1 MVAGRFRVLGTLGAG
16 GMATVYE
23 VLDVSNDKRIALK
36 RLHTQ
41 LDARK
46 RRRTIELFEREF
58 YTLSH
63 LAHPRVVEA
72 YDYGVDEL
80 GPYYTMELLD
90 GGELQQLA
98 PLPWRRACEV
108 ARDVA
113 SALSLLHSRRLVYR
127 DLNPRNIRCTSNGLA
142 KLIDFGAMGSMGP
155 SKQVVGTPAYCAPE
169 ALDFQPLDARTD
181 LYSLGA
187 TLYFVLTGRHAYPA
201 KNFEQL
207 RSFWQSRPLSPAE
220 LVPEIPA
227 GLDAL
232 VMDLLHLDASVRPAN
247 AAEVMEQ
254 LAVIEGRTLEELP
267 QVTQAY
273 LSAPNLVGRD
283 AVLTR
288 IRAKLMRTLRGRGG
302 SILIEGPSGVGRSRL
317 LSACLLEGK
326 LLGALALRADATDA
340 EVDYGVMQSLC
351 AQLLES
357 AAELTQQAAAPH
369 LDLLV
374 HALPLLS
381 EQPAE
386 SPTAVPSATGLRSQV
401 LTALKDWLLSIA
413 EQRPLLLAIDDLHA
427 IDEPSAAALSLLT
440 HAAGK
445 HALVVVGTA
454 QSGAVPTAQSALKL
468 FADGAT
474 TLRLSNL
481 EPPNTE
487 ELLRSV
493 FGDVPH
499 VQMVAHKLHAITEG
513 NPRDVMQLA
522 QYLVDRNLASYRSGA
537 WSLPATIDSGDLP
550 SNMAQALRVRVQA
563 LSAQAC
569 ELALYMTLSADRSV
583 SFDECVTLFGDDN
596 PGAVVDALAELEGAQ
611 IVVRVADSYAI
622 PQSGFIV
629 ALHAGLDKETRQRM
643 HAGLAELFRQR
654 GNEEFRRAQHLLRAG
669 RQQAAIDV
677 LVAFATE
684 SRRLTETNPNAFLS
698 LVRSLPEDWLD
709 AYLAIIDLSEACG
722 RPRRETYVLRL
733 RFSGVVN
740 ALQVPSAKAAPAM
753 RELLRQLAELT
764 GLSDLA
770 SIDPALPAEQ
780 RLRSALGSAKQR
792 HEQTDE
798 LDRVVEPLGALRE
811 LVRTTVAAVGMASRA
826 LDHALWTMIPD
837 LTPLVPLSAAID
849 VTERLRQG
857 MGARLSGRFEAACA
871 TYREVVALTDRED
884 HAGLDAANHR
894 YTRYGVMCALG
905 LMEAPL
911 CLASSLTWAAQ
922 LDNEPLHQ
930 INWYQIRMLYHLWL
944 GQVHEA
950 DKVKEQLDLVR
961 MQAGPRSLSD
971 GPYLVGRITAN
982 AAADDLTRIKHSLE
996 DVTEFASRHDAWVP
1010 VRIYG
1015 TGEYHRIRGDHKAA
1029 LQQLEAALD
1038 ATHAG
1043 RHQIWVHAAA
1053 ARVRVLVELG
1063 ELEAA
1068 RACGASDLAKAEAA
1082 QLGYACN
1089 YIKMPLALALAAL
1102 DDLQAATEHADA
1114 ALRTFEQLGSRG
1126 IHLVLAYETRAR
1138 VALAARD
1145 MTEYVRCTEL
1155 CAAQCAAAN
1164 SRVLN
1169 AKYEK
1174 LKRAASSVE
1183 VRVSLPALDAAD
1195 EFSVLTGSQLTSVL
1209 VGCNQ
1214 PNDRAQRALDL
1225 LMRRCGAQAGYL
1237 YLLGPHGPN
1246 LVAQVGTRDVA
1257 RGLLAFV
1264 EEYLDLQL
1272 QDDDLQTGSQDAD
1285 ADEVQGVW
1293 IDDEGR
1299 VHHPILLSHQ
1309 SETGSVVTGLA
1320 IAVMRSTQRFVPAG
1334 TLAAHLSRL
1343 IQDAGDA
1350 KAVALR

>member
-1 MVAGRFRVLGTLGAG
+1 
-16 GMATVYE
+16 
-23 VLDVSNDKRIALK
+23 
-36 RLHTQ
+36 
-41 LDARK
+41 
-46 RRRTIELFEREF
+46 
-58 YTLSH
+58 
-63 LAHPRVVEA
+63 
-72 YDYGVDEL
+72 
-80 GPYYTMELLD
+80 
-90 GGELQQLA
+90 
-98 PLPWRRACEV
+98 
-108 ARDVA
+108 
-113 SALSLLHSRRLVYR
+113 
-127 DLNPRNIRCTSNGLA
+127 
-142 KLIDFGAMGSMGP
+142 
-155 SKQVVGTPAYCAPE
+155 
-169 ALDFQPLDARTD
+169 
-181 LYSLGA
+181 
-187 TLYFVLTGRHAYPA
+187 
-201 KNFEQL
+201 
-207 RSFWQSRPLSPAE
+207 
-220 LVPEIPA
+220 
-227 GLDAL
+227 
-232 VMDLLHLDASVRPAN
+232 
-247 AAEVMEQ
+247 VMEQ
-254 LAVIEGRTLEELP
+254 LAVIEGRTLEEQP

-283 AVLTR
+283 AALTR

-326 LLGALALRADATDA
+326 LLGALAVRADATDA

-369 LDLLV
+369 LDVLL
-374 HALPLLS
+374 HALPALS
-381 EQPAE
+381 EQPSTA
-386 SPTAVPSATGLRSQV
+386 PTAVPSATGLRSQV

-440 HAAGK
+440 HAVDK
-445 HALVVVGTA
+445 HALVVVASA
-454 QSGAVPTAQSALKL
+454 QSGATATAEAALKL
-468 FADGAT
+468 FADVAT
-474 TLRLSNL
+474 GLRLSNL
-481 EPPNTE
+481 EPTNTE

-522 QYLVDRNLASYRSGA
+522 QYLVDRRLASYRSGA
-537 WSLPATIDSGDLP
+537 WSLPASIDSGDLP
-550 SNMAQALRVRVQA
+550 ANMAQALRVRVQA
-563 LSAQAC
+563 LSPQAC
-569 ELALYMTLSADRSV
+569 ELALYMTLSADRSI
-583 SFDECVTLFGDDN
+583 SFDECVKLFGDAN

-611 IVVRVADSYAI
+611 IVMRVADSYAI

-643 HAGLAELFRQR
+643 HAGLAELFRER
-654 GNEEFRRAQHLLRAG
+654 GDEEFRRAQHLLYAG

-684 SRRLTETNPNAFLS
+684 SRRRTEENPTEFLT

-709 AYLAIIDLSEACG
+709 AYLEIIDRSEACG
-722 RPRRETYVLRL
+722 RPRRETYAMCL

-740 ALQVPSAKAAPAM
+740 ALHVPSAKAAPTM
-753 RELLRQLAELT
+753 RALLRTLAELT
-764 GLSDLA
+764 GLSDF
-770 SIDPALPAEQ
+770 DPALPPEQ
-780 RLRSALGSAKQR
+780 RLRSALGAAKQR
-792 HEQTDE
+792 HEQSDE
-798 LDRVVEPLGALRE
+798 HDRVVEPLGALRE
-811 LVRTTVAAVGMASRA
+811 LVRTVVAAVGMASRA
-826 LDHALWTMIPD
+826 LDHGLWTMIPD
-837 LTPLVPLSAAID
+837 LTPFVPLSAAID
-849 VTERLRQG
+849 VTERLRRG
-857 MGARLSGRFEAACA
+857 MGARLGGRFEDACVS
-871 TYREVVALTDRED
+871 YREVVALTDRED
-884 HAGLDAANHR
+884 RAGLDAANHR

-911 CLASSLTWAAQ
+911 CLPSSLEWAAQ
-922 LDNEPLHQ
+922 LDDEPLHQ
-930 INWYQIRMLYHLWL
+930 INWFQIRMLYHLWL

-982 AAADDLTRIKHSLE
+982 AAADDLTRIKHTLE
-996 DVTEFASRHDAWVP
+996 EVAEFAARHEAWVP

-1015 TGEYHRIRGDHKAA
+1015 NGEYHRIRGDHKAA

-1038 ATHAG
+1038 ATRAG
-1043 RHQIWVHAAA
+1043 CHQIWVHAAA

-1063 ELEAA
+1063 EMEAA
-1068 RACGASDLAKAEAA
+1068 RAFGSSDLAKAEAA
-1082 QLGYACN
+1082 QLGYACS
-1089 YIKMPLALALAAL
+1089 YIRMPLALALAAL
-1102 DDLQAATEHADA
+1102 GDIQAATEHAEA
-1114 ALRTFEQLGSRG
+1114 ALRTFQQLGSRG

-1145 MTEYVRCTEL
+1145 MSEYVRSAEL
-1155 CAAQCAAAN
+1155 CAEQCAAAN

-1183 VRVSLPALDAAD
+1183 VPLSLPALDAAD

-1225 LMRRCGAQAGYL
+1225 LTRRCGAQAGYL
-1237 YLLGPHGPN
+1237 YLLGAHGPN
-1246 LVAQVGTRDVA
+1246 LVAQVGVREVA

-1264 EEYLDLQL
+1264 DEYLDLQL
-1272 QDDDLQTGSQDAD
+1272 QDDDLQTGNHDAE
-1285 ADEVQGVW
+1285 ADEPLGVW

-1299 VHHPILLSHQ
+1299 HHHPILLSHQ

-1320 IAVMRSTQRFVPAG
+1320 IAVMRSAQRFVPPG